1 MKRFLVIAIL
11 GWSEWALA
19 SANCQH
25 SQSWQCQQQNGGNV
39 GAQLNTNAAGG
50 SPTGV
55 LPPAGG
61 GGTGTQPVSVVP
73 VGVSATTNSGTSGPV
88 APHKLKKIKASRP
101 TAPPLPPTP
110 PLRLHPDA
118 VPVPMTVQ
126 APPLQQQGGGN
137 GNPTPLVPGQ
147 TVIVPPPQ
155 QGTATPTLAPTQPT
169 PNPVPGQVVI
179 VPPPQQ
185 GTATPT
191 LAPTQPTP
199 NPVPGQV
206 VIVPPPQQGTA
217 TPTLAPTQPT
227 PNPVPG
233 QVVIVP
239 PPQQGTAT
247 PTLAP
252 TQPTPNPVPGQVV
265 IVPPPQQGNATPML
279 VPGKATPPGSSGPT
293 GGGTGPAT
301 TSPVPQVGQTGG
313 GTPAQG
319 LLILNNGKL
328 DQRTVVHKDN
338 ARTLQPKVQTFDRD
352 VQALHLEVAGIRV
365 PEMDYNFIERPV
377 APSGTYVFYFDFASA
392 VIHQEQMPVFDRIV
406 ATYNNRGT
414 PITVIGETD
423 GFGSH
428 AYNDAL
434 ARHRSGIIIEELIR
448 RGIPA
453 SHISEHYEV
462 RCCRQDLPLL
472 DSVAKAR
479 GDRITWVHF
488 D

>member
-73 VGVSATTNSGTSGPV
+73 VGGSATTNSGTSGPV

-101 TAPPLPPTP
+101 VAPPLPPTP

-118 VPVPMTVQ
+118 VPVPVPMTVQ

-137 GNPTPLVPGQ
+137 GSPTPLVPTLVPGQ

-155 QGTATPTLAPTQPT
+155 QGT
-169 PNPVPGQVVI
+169 G
-179 VPPPQQ
+179 
-185 GTATPT
+185 
-191 LAPTQPTP
+191 
-199 NPVPGQV
+199 
-206 VIVPPPQQGTA
+206 
-217 TPTLAPTQPT
+217 
-227 PNPVPG
+227 
-233 QVVIVP
+233 
-239 PPQQGTAT
+239 T

-265 IVPPPQQGNATPML
+265 IVPPPQQGNATPYL
-279 VPGKATPPGSSGPT
+279 VPTQSKPTTGSGQSVTTTGSKVGNSPT
-293 GGGTGPAT
+293 SAM
-301 TSPVPQVGQTGG
+301 
-313 GTPAQG
+313 
-319 LLILNNGKL
+319 LILNNGAVSS
-328 DQRTVVHKDN
+328 RPVVYKEN
-338 ARTLQPKVQTFDRD
+338 SRTLQPKVQTFDRD
-352 VQALHLEVAGIRV
+352 VQGLHLEMAGIRV

-392 VIHQEQMPVFDRIV
+392 VIHQDQMPVFDRIV
-406 ATYNNRGT
+406 ATYNNRSA

-434 ARHRSGIIIEELIR
+434 AKHRSGIIIEELIR
-448 RGIPA
+448 RGIPP

-472 DSVAKAR
+472 ETVSQAR